1 MPPPLTQ
8 KKYDALVCG
17 GEDRIRGRLLFKK
30 KKKMAKTMV
39 VVQKR
44 TDVRK
49 DGSRDEEDALVLH
62 QIQRDYV

>member
-1 MPPPLTQ
+1 
-8 KKYDALVCG
+8 
-17 GEDRIRGRLLFKK
+17 
-30 KKKMAKTMV
+30 MV

-62 QIQRDYV
+62 QIQRDNVRKSEDVPKRLRLQY